1 MPAWLID
8 GWQLWCGARWSCQRW
23 EIVREGQAPSAHG
36 AVYDGSQGPQSFL
49 LFFSRVNAS
58 TNWKEGTTSSS
69 VPLPLING
77 IGEASGS
84 SSKSQLICGVV
95 AMAWTNS
102 VVPRERATQEEK
114 EEIGRHGVPAEKNK
128 PLDHLWTS
136 GRCLT
141 GSRCSSLPYL
151 LLHRLQA
158 PGSELLAW
166 GQSQAPPS
174 RVLRPQPRATRGTIN
189 AT

>member
-8 GWQLWCGARWSCQRW
+8 GWQLWCGARRSCQRW

-102 VVPRERATQEEK
+102 TAAREARHMKKKEGIGAPHAQVVLMGFLQ
-114 EEIGRHGVPAEKNK
+114 KNK

-136 GRCLT
+136 GRCLP
-141 GSRCSSLPYL
+141 SSCCPSLPCL
-151 LLHRLQA
+151 LLHWLQA
-158 PGSELLAW
+158 PGSELWAW
-166 GQSQAPPS
+166 GHAQAPPS
-174 RVLRPQPRATRGTIN
+174 TVLRPQPTG
-189 AT
+189 